1 MRKPTLS
8 DLFTK
13 AIAIHGTQQKVATKC
28 GISQAMVSM
37 YLSGKVRSVNAT
49 NLAKIARC
57 LGVKPVVLLAACRK
71 SVPCVPQVINEL

>member
-8 DLFTK
+8 DLFTR
-13 AIAIHGTQQKVATKC
+13 AIALHGTQQKVATRC

-37 YLSGKVRSVNAT
+37 YVSGKVRAVNSA

-57 LGVKPVVLLAACRK
+57 LGVKPVVLLAACSRNG
-71 SVPCVPQVINEL
+71 SVVPCSINKH

>member
-8 DLFTK
+8 DLFTC
-13 AIAIHGTQQKVATKC
+13 AIATHGSQKKVADRC

-37 YLSGKVRSVNAT
+37 YASGKVLSINSV
-49 NLAKIARC
+49 NLAKIAKC

-71 SVPCVPQVINEL
+71 TGSSVP